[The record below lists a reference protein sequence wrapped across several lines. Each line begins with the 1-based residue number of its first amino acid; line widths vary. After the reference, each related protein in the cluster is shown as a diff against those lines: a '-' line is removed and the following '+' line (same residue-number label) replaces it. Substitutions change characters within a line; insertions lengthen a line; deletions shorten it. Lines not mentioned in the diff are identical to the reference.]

1 MLADIPSLYRM
12 EDIFMEKIMRI
23 ECPAELLLGL
33 HVNVERLAEMVKLEA
48 AIALFRK
55 GSISSG
61 MAARWLDMPR
71 ATFLFKAMEQGAAL
85 LENSSDDF
93 RRETKLL

>member
-1 MLADIPSLYRM
+1 
-12 EDIFMEKIMRI
+12 MEKVMRI

-61 MAARWLDMPR
+61 MAARWLDMLR
-71 ATFLFKAMEQGAAL
+71 SAFLFKAMEQGAAL
-85 LENSSDDF
+85 LEDSADDF
-93 RRETKLL
+93 RRETTAQVDCISTL

>member
-1 MLADIPSLYRM
+1 M
-12 EDIFMEKIMRI
+12 ERVMRI

-33 HVNVERLAEMVKLEA
+33 HVNMECLAEMVKLEA

-61 MAARWLDMPR
+61 MAVRWLDIPR
-71 ATFLFKAMEQGAAL
+71 AAFLVKAMEQGAAL
-85 LENSSDDF
+85 LEDSSDDF
-93 RRETKLL
+93 RRETALCLPLKTFPC